1 MRTHKKQTLCMA
13 LLGAMMLGAC
23 ATSKLPAYDVRP
35 ENRPPG
41 KMTRAGSPDYDIQLY
56 QTFYAFED
64 PYTVY
69 RPQGKRLPG
78 CSGYY
83 ELYRAKE
90 ATYLTTTYRCQSDHF
105 FFCFY
110 SGDMLIDR
118 KTGDRYMMRGLE
130 YYPTDTC
137 FWINGSEGKY
147 VRFVQV
153 FPPLPKQVKEIDIFQ
168 AGGPSRDNFDG
179 SPRRIEGLRVEDLR
193 PRRYVPQGRI
203 IR

>member
-1 MRTHKKQTLCMA
+1 MKTRKKQTFCMA
-13 LLGAMMLGAC
+13 LLGTMMLGSC
-23 ATSKLPAYDVRP
+23 ATSKLSDYDVRP

-41 KMTRAGSPDYDIQLY
+41 KMIRAASPQYTIKDDRTFAMY
-56 QTFYAFED
+56 QD
-64 PYTVY
+64 PYTVVK
-69 RPQGKRLPG
+69 PEGKRLG
-78 CSGYY
+78 GSGYY

-90 ATYLTTTYRCQSDHF
+90 ATYLTSTFLCPEDGW

-137 FWINGSEGKY
+137 FWISGSAGKY

-153 FPPLPKQVKEIDIFQ
+153 FPPLPKQVKEIGFYQ
-168 AGGPSRDNFDG
+168 AGGPSRFNFDG
-179 SPRRIEGLRVEDLR
+179 SPKRIERLRVEDLR
-193 PRRYVPQGRI
+193 PKRDIPQGRTI
-203 IR
+203 W

>member
-1 MRTHKKQTLCMA
+1 M
-13 LLGAMMLGAC
+13 
-23 ATSKLPAYDVRP
+23 
-35 ENRPPG
+35 
-41 KMTRAGSPDYDIQLY
+41 
-56 QTFYAFED
+56 
-64 PYTVY
+64 
-69 RPQGKRLPG
+69 
-78 CSGYY
+78 
-83 ELYRAKE
+83 
-90 ATYLTTTYRCQSDHF
+90 TTTYRCQSDHF

-179 SPRRIEGLRVEDLR
+179 SPSRIEGLRVEDLR

>member
-41 KMTRAGSPDYDIQLY
+41 KMTRAGSPNYTIENEH
-56 QTFYAFED
+56 TFHVFQD
-64 PYTVY
+64 PYTVMEP
-69 RPQGKRLPG
+69 RGKRLNG
-78 CSGYY
+78 SSGLY
-83 ELYRAKE
+83 ELYRTKE
-90 ATYLTTTYRCQSDHF
+90 ATYLTSTFLCPADWW

-137 FWINGSEGKY
+137 FWLNGAAGKY

-168 AGGPSRDNFDG
+168 AGGPSRYNFDG
-179 SPRRIEGLRVEDLR
+179 SPKRIEGLRVEDLR
-193 PRRYVPQGRI
+193 PRRDIPQGRI

>member
-1 MRTHKKQTLCMA
+1 MRTHEKQTLCMA

-69 RPQGKRLPG
+69 RPQGTRLPG

-90 ATYLTTTYRCQSDHF
+90 ATYLTSTYRCQSDHF

-137 FWINGSEGKY
+137 FWINGSKGKNI
-147 VRFVQV
+147 RFVMV
-153 FPPLPKQVKEIDIFQ
+153 FPPLPKKVKTVDFFIPSS
-168 AGGPSRDNFDG
+168 PSRHNFDG
-179 SPRRIEGLRVEDLR
+179 SAKRERGLSVKDLR
-193 PRRYVPQGRI
+193 PESALPAGQVFL
-203 IR
+203 